1 VSRTS
6 TFRTLLVWTLLE
18 LVAALQVRSVD
29 GIPVL
34 FSWVRVIVEPISI
47 AADRAR
53 ELVFDF
59 GLGVRGLERA
69 VVENRRMR
77 LELEEMHAREVLRQ
91 ADLEALRESAT
102 IVGGNADFE
111 AGAVIGRCA
120 YRDLAGGMMEVRTTD
135 RLIISR
141 DAPVVTADGLVG
153 RVVRSEGRRHW
164 LQLLTHA
171 AAAVAVQTVDGQ
183 LDGLALGSGGE
194 GLTVAY
200 VPRQAELKRGTLLV
214 TSGGDGVFPP
224 GIATVRVTRV
234 RESDDP
240 FLEVDAVSTADL
252 RSIRVV
258 LILPKWAPAEAAT
271 P

>member
-1 VSRTS
+1 VSRTYAI
-6 TFRTLLVWTLLE
+6 RTVLVWALLE
-18 LVAALQVRSVD
+18 LVAALQVRSV
-29 GIPVL
+29 GGVPVL
-34 FSWVRVIVEPISI
+34 FSWVRIIVEPVTISVERI
-47 AADRAR
+47 TD
-53 ELVFDF
+53 LVFDF

-69 VVENRRMR
+69 VVDNRRMR
-77 LELEEMHAREVLRQ
+77 LELEKMHAREVLRQ
-91 ADLEALRESAT
+91 TDLEALREAT
-102 IVGGNADFE
+102 RMVSRNAELETGSVF
-111 AGAVIGRCA
+111 GRCA
-120 YRDLAGGMMEVRTTD
+120 YRDLVGGTMEVRTAD
-135 RLIISR
+135 WLIIRR
-141 DAPVVTADGLVG
+141 DSPVVAAEGLVG

-171 AAAVAVQTVDGQ
+171 AAAVAVQTIDGQ
-183 LDGLALGSGGE
+183 VEGLALGSGGE

-214 TSGGDGVFPP
+214 TSGGDGIFPP

-240 FLEVDAVSTADL
+240 FLEVDAASTADL

-258 LILPKWAPAEAAT
+258 LILPAWAPSEVAM

>member
-1 VSRTS
+1 MSRTYVL
-6 TFRTLLVWTLLE
+6 RTILVWTLLE

-29 GIPVL
+29 GIPLL
-34 FSWVRVIVEPISI
+34 FSWVRVIVEPVTI
-47 AADRAR
+47 AAEHITD
-53 ELVFDF
+53 LVFDF

-69 VVENRRMR
+69 IVDNRQLR
-77 LELEEMHAREVLRQ
+77 LKLEEMQAREVLRQ
-91 ADLEALRESAT
+91 ADLEALREAT
-102 IVGGNADFE
+102 RLVGGNAE
-111 AGAVIGRCA
+111 LGAGSVIGRCA
-120 YRDLAGGMMEVRTTD
+120 YRDLVGGTMEVRTAE
-135 RLIISR
+135 RLIIRR
-141 DAPVVTADGLVG
+141 DSPVVTADGLVG
-153 RVVRSEGRRHW
+153 RVIRSEGRRHW

-183 LDGLALGSGGE
+183 LDGLALGSGSDA
-194 GLTVAY
+194 LTVAY

-234 RESDDP
+234 RESDNP
-240 FLEVDAVSTADL
+240 FLEVDAAATADL

-258 LILPKWAPAEAAT
+258 LILPKWAPVEAAT